1 MAIEI
6 HVTMQDTNDIDT
18 RAGQPEEE
26 KMRTGGIF
34 LVALAY
40 LVARPSSLRFGSDGF
55 DGGLNLTDLKL
66 RLINTPMFDGVVPN
80 FVQIG
85 LGARRKGETC
95 HGT

>member
-6 HVTMQDTNDIDT
+6 HVTMQDTKDIDT

-40 LVARPSSLRFGSDGF
+40 LVARPSSPRFGSDRF
-55 DGGLNLTDLKL
+55 DGGLN
-66 RLINTPMFDGVVPN
+66 
-80 FVQIG
+80 
-85 LGARRKGETC
+85 
-95 HGT
+95 